1 MPTIV
6 KNKRKLC
13 ETNLS
18 DFSIEQ
24 IEGVPFFSRYR
35 ELERLLRKHIPTLD
49 FNKYFAEPYENRI
62 KKIIEWYYLP
72 GSESPSNISE
82 LMEYNPEAYSDALF
96 QRDSILN
103 EIQSAI
109 QISGESERKYLNALL
124 TGLESSESSKTT
136 FFYDGHILFG
146 VWGMKAK
153 AGRDLE
159 NVIRED
165 VLDHRVFTIKYEVEG
180 DAKLSFSS
188 IRRKYG
194 YRLTPSD
201 VPQVTPADGWT
212 FTQWKPD
219 VPQGFTI
226 SDDTIFTAVCEKI
239 VPPPDTDTDTEK
251 TDDNVDVKNGVTDNE
266 KISDNIGSKYRVV
279 FRGEDGG
286 SLQGRTEYLKNPG
299 EKILSNEVPT
309 AIPNEGYE
317 FIGWD
322 RQPEGYKV
330 HSDTEFIARFREK
343 GKTRRG
349 LWGLT
354 WFGRNGCL
362 HALLNWLLL
371 GLGLLLLFLLLWCF
385 VFGKCHFNL
394 CGCDCNDPIPN
405 NVIPPSQNDD
415 NITPA
420 PNDNP
425 IPHTGDVQ
433 ILLSWSNLN
442 DLDIA
447 CVDPQGNTVWYKN
460 KRVPSGG
467 VLDIDMNTNEGIKK
481 TNPIENIY
489 WPSGSAPKGQY
500 SVVLTYYAKNENSDA
515 LTPYTVKVKHGD
527 IVDTYTGTLTTVK
540 QQVNICTF
548 VID

>member
-35 ELERLLRKHIPTLD
+35 ELERLMRKHIPTLD

-72 GSESPSNISE
+72 GSELPSNISE
-82 LMEYNPEAYSDALF
+82 LMKYNPEAYFDALS

-109 QISGESERKYLNALL
+109 QTSGESERKYLNALL

-165 VLDHRVFTIKYEVEG
+165 VLDHRVFTINYEVEG
-180 DAKLSFSS
+180 DAKLSFSD
-188 IRRKYG
+188 IRRKHG

-201 VPQVTPADGWT
+201 VPQVTPADSWT

-226 SDDTIFTAVCEKI
+226 SDNTIFTAVCEKNE
-239 VPPPDTDTDTEK
+239 VPVDPVAEEHHEDADTENIVADSEDVQHE
-251 TDDNVDVKNGVTDNE
+251 TPDDP
-266 KISDNIGSKYRVV
+266 KYRVV
-279 FRGEDGG
+279 FRSDEGG
-286 SLQGRTEYLKNPG
+286 TLQGCTEYLKSPG
-299 EKILSNEVPT
+299 EKVLAGEIPTPVP
-309 AIPNEGYE
+309 NDGFE
-317 FIGWD
+317 FVGWEP
-322 RQPEGYKV
+322 QPEGYEV
-330 HSDTEFIARFREK
+330 HSDTEFKARFREK
-343 GKTRRG
+343 EERHG
-349 LWGLT
+349 LWGFT
-354 WFGRNGCL
+354 WFGRKGCL

-371 GLGLLLLFLLLWCF
+371 ALGLLLLFMLLWCF
-385 VFGKCHFNL
+385 VFDKCHFNL
-394 CGCDCNDPIPN
+394 CGCDCNDIIPN
-405 NVIPPSQNDD
+405 NVIPPTQNDG
-415 NITPA
+415 NNNPTPD
-420 PNDNP
+420 DNP

-447 CVDPQGNTVWYKN
+447 CVDPQGNTVWYNN
-460 KRVPSGG
+460 KTVPSGG
-467 VLDIDMNTNEGIKK
+467 VLDIDMNINGGIQK

-489 WPSGSAPKGQY
+489 WPSGSAPQGQY
-500 SVVLTYYAKNENSDA
+500 SVFLTYFSQNENSD
-515 LTPYTVKVKHGD
+515 LTTPYTVKVKHGD